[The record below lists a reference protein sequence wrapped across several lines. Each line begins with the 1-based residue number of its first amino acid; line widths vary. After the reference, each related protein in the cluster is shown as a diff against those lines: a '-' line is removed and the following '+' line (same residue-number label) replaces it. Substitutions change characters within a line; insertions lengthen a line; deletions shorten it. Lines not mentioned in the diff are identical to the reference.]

1 MGKVNDL
8 VFPPSSSSA
17 SCFVFVLFWK
27 AFILL
32 TKRHR
37 TSADPNLFFIVVF
50 VVCRAEMELLSQAT
64 NGGFSRKKK
73 GKRTG
78 VGLPGG
84 RSDGSLKKKKS
95 GRDPC

>member
-1 MGKVNDL
+1 
-8 VFPPSSSSA
+8 
-17 SCFVFVLFWK
+17 
-27 AFILL
+27 
-32 TKRHR
+32 
-37 TSADPNLFFIVVF
+37 
-50 VVCRAEMELLSQAT
+50 MELLSQAT

>member
-73 GKRTG
+73 GKKTG

-84 RSDGSLKKKKS
+84 RSDGSFSKKKI
-95 GRDPC
+95 G